1 MATTTEVGILGAGAW
16 GTALATVAAR
26 NNHRVVLWD
35 INPIIASSIND
46 VHKHPFALP
55 NVALSPLIRGT
66 SHIEEVGN
74 CPLILGVVPAQL
86 MRSGLTQLA
95 EHLQNPPSLTLCAKA
110 VSYTH
115 LTLPTKA

>member
-66 SHIEEVGN
+66 SHIE
-74 CPLILGVVPAQL
+74 
-86 MRSGLTQLA
+86 
-95 EHLQNPPSLTLCAKA
+95 A

-115 LTLPTKA
+115 LTLPTILLV